1 MLKEPEE
8 HRNNFPHYI
17 LEQLEP
23 LGELKIGR
31 FFGGKSIKYKNKQ
44 FCMMMKNRLYFRVS
58 SDNLAE
64 YLDYG
69 SEPFSYLTKN
79 GRVQVRKYY
88 EVPAD
93 ILDDIDELRSW
104 AKRAIEAAFK

>member
-1 MLKEPEE
+1 MNDHKDS
-8 HRNNFPHYI
+8 FSQYI
-17 LEQLEP
+17 LEQLAP

-31 FFGGKSIKYKNKQ
+31 FFGGKSIKYQNKQ
-44 FCMMMKNRLYFRVS
+44 FCMLMKNRLYFRVS
-58 SDNLAE
+58 RNNLSD
-64 YLDYG
+64 YLDNG

-79 GRVQVRKYY
+79 GRVQVKKYY

-93 ILDDIDELRSW
+93 VLDDIDALRTW